1 MCHPDAPSASVGSEK
16 QTGHV
21 APEPGS
27 FQRKRLL
34 KDRLNPSA
42 KSITSNSSVPV
53 ERPAHVFQLSCPAL
67 EAMIRAWEDD
77 VLVVL
82 AKEGDGRDGGDG
94 DDDDDDDDD
103 NDDEEP
109 FFGSLSS

>member
-1 MCHPDAPSASVGSEK
+1 
-16 QTGHV
+16 
-21 APEPGS
+21 
-27 FQRKRLL
+27 
-34 KDRLNPSA
+34 
-42 KSITSNSSVPV
+42 
-53 ERPAHVFQLSCPAL
+53 
-67 EAMIRAWEDD
+67 MIRAWEDD